1 MIISLDFFAQ
11 LDGLCL
17 CLPRGG
23 TGWRGEG
30 VAARSLKSTSRGGL
44 GGSLGKGL
52 RARSHLQALLRGCSC
67 LEQGKEGEAR
77 AKKRFSLAT
86 VTVLPGLR
94 GSMERTASPLCIFS
108 VLQTL
113 PRRTPYLRVPSGVRA
128 SLSAPPSHPSA
139 FWYPL
144 CLLGHRLQ
152 TTKSPLMPRL
162 KGLGNRFQFLMRRP
176 AGSHC
181 KGKGNREERIT
192 VVFC

>member
-52 RARSHLQALLRGCSC
+52 RARSHPQALLWGCSC

-139 FWYPL
+139 CWYPL
-144 CLLGHRLQ
+144 CLLGHRLADLDRVPIWLSCLSRHSCPGS
-152 TTKSPLMPRL
+152 TAVPGSHAPLMPT
-162 KGLGNRFQFLMRRP
+162 
-176 AGSHC
+176 
-181 KGKGNREERIT
+181 ERDLQ
-192 VVFC
+192 